1 MKMKLSP
8 EVIVVIILF
17 ILVIF
22 IANYGSC
29 KSGPS
34 TYNSV
39 STFSKQFAY
48 EGFVTNKKEKEEDT
62 TTATT
67 DETTPET
74 TPETTDET
82 TPETTDEAMTTSQDD
97 SAKEPTTNI
106 FQKFT
111 NTFTSLF
118 SKEKQEESFTTMS
131 PSQVDDAYKKLD
143 VVGDLPANAECIGK
157 SHGYSKSTGGVCWDE
172 QTEKLLLSRGGQSC
186 GSCTARR

>member
-48 EGFVTNKKEKEEDT
+48 EGFETDEKEKEEEEEEEEDT
-62 TTATT
+62 TT
-67 DETTPET
+67 ETTHES
-74 TPETTDET
+74 
-82 TPETTDEAMTTSQDD
+82 MTTSQDD

-131 PSQVDDAYKKLD
+131 PSQVNDAYKKLD

-172 QTEKLLLSRGGQSC
+172 KTEKLLLSRGGQSC

>member
-29 KSGPS
+29 RGGPS

-48 EGFVTNKKEKEEDT
+48 EGFETGEKKKDNEEEIEGSEQPVEKMTQEKEQTE
-62 TTATT
+62 
-67 DETTPET
+67 P
-74 TPETTDET
+74 
-82 TPETTDEAMTTSQDD
+82 MTSK
-97 SAKEPTTNI
+97 AKETKENI

-118 SKEKQEESFTTMS
+118 SKERQESFTTMS
-131 PSQVDDAYKKLD
+131 PSQVNDAYKKLD
-143 VVGDLPANAECIGK
+143 VVGDLPAKAECIGK
-157 SHGYSKSTGGVCWDE
+157 SHGYSKSTGGVCWDA

-186 GSCTARR
+186 GSCTARQ

>member
-1 MKMKLSP
+1 MKLSP

-29 KSGPS
+29 RDGPK

-48 EGFVTNKKEKEEDT
+48 EGFEAHEEKKEEIKEEVKENEEKEKEE
-62 TTATT
+62 
-67 DETTPET
+67 
-74 TPETTDET
+74 
-82 TPETTDEAMTTSQDD
+82 MTSSEQT
-97 SAKEPTTNI
+97 AKEETKKATN
-106 FQKFT
+106 FFDKFT
-111 NTFTSLF
+111 STFTNLF

-131 PSQVDDAYKKLD
+131 PSQVEDAYKKLD
-143 VVGDLPANAECIGK
+143 VVGDLPAKSECIGK

-172 QTEKLLLSRGGQSC
+172 KTEKLLLSRGGQSC

>member
-29 KSGPS
+29 RGGPS

-48 EGFVTNKKEKEEDT
+48 EGFETEKKKDNEEEMKDSEQPVEKMTPKKENEQTEPMTTEED
-62 TTATT
+62 
-67 DETTPET
+67 
-74 TPETTDET
+74 
-82 TPETTDEAMTTSQDD
+82 SK
-97 SAKEPTTNI
+97 AKETKENI

-118 SKEKQEESFTTMS
+118 SKEIQEESFTTMS

-143 VVGDLPANAECIGK
+143 VVGDLPAKAECIGK
-157 SHGYSKSTGGVCWDE
+157 SHGYSKSTGGVCWDA

-186 GSCTARR
+186 GSCTARE

>member
-48 EGFVTNKKEKEEDT
+48 EGFATDEKEKKDT
-62 TTATT
+62 TT
-67 DETTPET
+67 ET

-82 TPETTDEAMTTSQDD
+82 TPETTDETTDEAMTTSQDD

-118 SKEKQEESFTTMS
+118 SKEKQVESFTTMS

-186 GSCTARR
+186 GGCTARR

>member
-29 KSGPS
+29 RGGPS

-48 EGFVTNKKEKEEDT
+48 EGFETEEKKKDNEEEIEGSEQPVEERTKEKEQTE
-62 TTATT
+62 
-67 DETTPET
+67 P
-74 TPETTDET
+74 
-82 TPETTDEAMTTSQDD
+82 MTTEED
-97 SAKEPTTNI
+97 SKAKETKENI

-131 PSQVDDAYKKLD
+131 PSQVNDAYKKLD
-143 VVGDLPANAECIGK
+143 VVGDLPAKAECIGK
-157 SHGYSKSTGGVCWDE
+157 SHGYSKSTGGVCWDA

-186 GSCTARR
+186 GSCTARE

>member
-29 KSGPS
+29 RGGPS

-48 EGFVTNKKEKEEDT
+48 EGFETEKKKDNEEEMEDSEQPVEEMTPKKEKEQTE
-62 TTATT
+62 
-67 DETTPET
+67 P
-74 TPETTDET
+74 
-82 TPETTDEAMTTSQDD
+82 MTTGDD
-97 SAKEPTTNI
+97 SETKENI

-131 PSQVDDAYKKLD
+131 PSQVNDAYKKLD
-143 VVGDLPANAECIGK
+143 VVGDLPAKAECIGK
-157 SHGYSKSTGGVCWDE
+157 SHGYSKSTGGVCWDA

-186 GSCTARR
+186 GSCTARE